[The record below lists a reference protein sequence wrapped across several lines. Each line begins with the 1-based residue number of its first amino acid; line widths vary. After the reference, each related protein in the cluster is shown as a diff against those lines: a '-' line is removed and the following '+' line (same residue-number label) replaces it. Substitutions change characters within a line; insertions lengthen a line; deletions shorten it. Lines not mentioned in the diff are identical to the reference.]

1 MILIFFP
8 FPSQSEESSI
18 SFYTE
23 AVNDA
28 TVTVPLIRERYWI
41 LKSSLVIL

>member
-1 MILIFFP
+1 MILAFLP

-18 SFYTE
+18 LLHTE

-28 TVTVPLIRERYWI
+28 TVTVAF
-41 LKSSLVIL
+41 